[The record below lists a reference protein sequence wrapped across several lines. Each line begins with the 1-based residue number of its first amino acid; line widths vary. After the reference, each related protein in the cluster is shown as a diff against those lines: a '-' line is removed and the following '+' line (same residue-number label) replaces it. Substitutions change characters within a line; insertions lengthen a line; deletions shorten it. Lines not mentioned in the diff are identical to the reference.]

1 MVNTGGQLYTMEG
14 IAAGLIMLI
23 TAYLVL
29 GSTSVYTPGDTHL
42 TDMQLEQVGSDI
54 LRVMNTP
61 LKMNNTLVPDYLSNR
76 TDLELIVNTSDSEGQ
91 FTNTFLYNYLYN
103 SKVVAK
109 ETMTGNIG
117 IDAAVWYRR
126 WDGSLF
132 NYTLASS
139 PSIMGTYTG
148 REPGVR
154 VTRWV
159 HITSKPSGKALAWS
173 PTEWGDPA
181 KPNSGRMRNEPQE
194 VLVEVVMWK
203 V

>member
-1 MVNTGGQLYTMEG
+1 MVNSAGQLYTMEG

-23 TAYLVL
+23 TAYIVL

-61 LKMNNTLVPDYLSNR
+61 LKMNNTLAPDYQSNR
-76 TDLELIVNTSDSEGQ
+76 TDLELLVNTSDSERR
-91 FTNTFLYNYLYN
+91 FTDTFLYQYLYN

-109 ETMTGNIG
+109 ETTVGGIG
-117 IDAAVWYRR
+117 IQINATVWYRR

-132 NYTLASS
+132 NYTLATS
-139 PSIMGTYTG
+139 PSTLGTYTG

-159 HITSKPSGKALAWS
+159 HTDFRPHQPSSLPAS
-173 PTEWGDPA
+173 EWTAG
-181 KPNSGRMRNEPQE
+181 MRREPQE
-194 VLVEVVMWK
+194 MLVEVVMWK

>member
-1 MVNTGGQLYTMEG
+1 MVKDGGQLYTMEG

-61 LKMNNTLVPDYLSNR
+61 LKMNNSLVDYQSNR
-76 TDLELIVNTSDSEGQ
+76 TDLELLVNTSDSQRQ
-91 FTNTFLYNYLYN
+91 FTSTFLDRYFN
-103 SKVVAK
+103 SSRVIAK
-109 ETMTGNIG
+109 ATTVGSLG
-117 IDAAVWYRR
+117 IEINASVWYQRY
-126 WDGSLF
+126 DGTLW
-132 NYTLASS
+132 NYTLATS
-139 PSIMGTYTG
+139 PSNLGSYTG
-148 REPGVR
+148 KEPGVR

-159 HITSKPSGKALAWS
+159 HTNYRPRQPTSLSAA
-173 PTEWGDPA
+173 EWA
-181 KPNSGRMRNEPQE
+181 RMRTEPQE
-194 VLVEVVMWK
+194 LLVEVVMWK

>member
-1 MVNTGGQLYTMEG
+1 MVKDGGQLYTMEG

-29 GSTSVYTPGDTHL
+29 GSTSVYTPGDTHI

-61 LKMNNTLVPDYLSNR
+61 LKLNNSRVDYQSNR
-76 TDLELIVNTSDSEGQ
+76 TDLELIVNTSDAEGQ
-91 FTNTFLYNYLYN
+91 FTDMFLNQYLYN
-103 SKVVAK
+103 WKVMAK
-109 ETMTGNIG
+109 ETAMPNIG
-117 IDAAVWYRR
+117 IQLNATVWYRR
-126 WDGSLF
+126 YDGSLW
-132 NYTLASS
+132 NYPLATS
-139 PSIMGTYTG
+139 PSSLGSYTG

-159 HITSKPSGKALAWS
+159 HTNYRPSQPPALAPAEWS
-173 PTEWGDPA
+173 A
-181 KPNSGRMRNEPQE
+181 RMRQEPQE
-194 VLVEVVMWK
+194 LLVEVVMWK

>member
-1 MVNTGGQLYTMEG
+1 MREGGQLYTMEG

-29 GSTSVYTPGDTHL
+29 SSTSVYTPGDTHI

-54 LRVMNTP
+54 LRVLDTP
-61 LKMNNTLVPDYLSNR
+61 LKLNDTRWNYQSNR
-76 TDLELIVNTSDSEGQ
+76 SELELMLNTSDAERR
-91 FTNTFLYNYLYN
+91 FTDTFLNQYLYSN
-103 SKVVAK
+103 KIMAK
-109 ETMTGNIG
+109 ETSVASIG
-117 IDAAVWYRR
+117 MQINATVWYQRR
-126 WDGSLF
+126 DGFLW
-132 NYTLASS
+132 NYTLATS
-139 PSIMGTYTG
+139 PSTLGFYTG

-159 HITSKPSGKALAWS
+159 HTNYRPHWPASSLS
-173 PTEWGDPA
+173 FNEW
-181 KPNSGRMRNEPQE
+181 NLRMRNEPQE